1 MGRAG
6 ARVSR
11 IALGTMNMGPIT
23 SEEDSFAMMDVA
35 HEHGVNFFDTAD
47 VYGGRPWGDRIGQ
60 TEEIV
65 GRWLADR
72 SARDNVILATK
83 VHGATGGG
91 INDSGLSA
99 LHIRR
104 AVEASLS
111 RLQTEHIDLYQMHH
125 IDREV
130 PVDEILNA
138 LTRLRQDGKI
148 IYVGSS
154 NFAGWNIAQ
163 YQEIARALGQAP
175 LVTEQSV
182 YSLAKRT
189 VELEVVPAIREYG
202 MGLLPWSPLAGGE
215 LAGVL
220 AKSETARSDPAQLG
234 NRRRQIELYEAF
246 ARRRDMDPAEMGI
259 AWLLHQPAVIAPVVG
274 PRRLEHLVSAI
285 SAVDVE
291 LTVEDLQE
299 LDEIWP
305 GPGGAAPEAYAW

>member
-1 MGRAG
+1 
-6 ARVSR
+6 
-11 IALGTMNMGPIT
+11 
-23 SEEDSFAMMDVA
+23 
-35 HEHGVNFFDTAD
+35 
-47 VYGGRPWGDRIGQ
+47 
-60 TEEIV
+60 
-65 GRWLADR
+65 
-72 SARDNVILATK
+72 
-83 VHGATGGG
+83 
-91 INDSGLSA
+91 
-99 LHIRR
+99 
-104 AVEASLS
+104 
-111 RLQTEHIDLYQMHH
+111 
-125 IDREV
+125 
-130 PVDEILNA
+130 
-138 LTRLRQDGKI
+138 
-148 IYVGSS
+148 
-154 NFAGWNIAQ
+154 
-163 YQEIARALGQAP
+163 
-175 LVTEQSV
+175 
-182 YSLAKRT
+182 
-189 VELEVVPAIREYG
+189 